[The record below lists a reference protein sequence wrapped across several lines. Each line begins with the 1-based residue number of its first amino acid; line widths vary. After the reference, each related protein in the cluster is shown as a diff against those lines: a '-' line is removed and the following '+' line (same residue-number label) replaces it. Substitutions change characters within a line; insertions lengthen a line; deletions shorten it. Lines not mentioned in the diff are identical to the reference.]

1 MPNTQVK
8 AVGSLADRIATRS
21 PGRTPRAARAAAIR
35 RLSSCTSAY
44 ERLCPPV
51 VRQGA
56 PASSD
61 KTLEEMIWRV
71 VSRYAEL
78 AGRPAALEPPVAYG
92 MLDGLFQQALLAYVS
107 GHTEV
112 LAALASHVRT
122 VLPLMLAR

>member
-1 MPNTQVK
+1 MFDDQLRD
-8 AVGSLADRIATRS
+8 AVTVI
-21 PGRTPRAARAAAIR
+21 
-35 RLSSCTSAY
+35 
-44 ERLCPPV
+44 
-51 VRQGA
+51 
-56 PASSD
+56 D

-112 LAALASHVRT
+112 LAALASHVRA